1 MYFINILCVCVCVC
15 FKLESAM
22 VVSNSKALKY
32 IIYCLPH
39 CSLTMWSNQ
48 TFKDVG
54 LSFSYLNPKES

>member
-1 MYFINILCVCVCVC
+1 
-15 FKLESAM
+15 M

-48 TFKDVG
+48 IFKDVK